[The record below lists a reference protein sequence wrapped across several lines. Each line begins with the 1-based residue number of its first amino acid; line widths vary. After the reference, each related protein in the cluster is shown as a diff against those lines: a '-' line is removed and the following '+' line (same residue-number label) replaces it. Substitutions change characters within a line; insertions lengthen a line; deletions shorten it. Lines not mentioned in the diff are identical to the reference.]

1 MVTRNPQNLS
11 CPQTSELELRDGKLD
26 VAEMLDATFLQFI
39 QIDKL
44 IFNNVTISSL
54 FFNESDIP
62 LLSLLN
68 LSLEDVLPELE
79 ASSIKTLELEDVTL
93 DPSLFHPSLQALY
106 HWLFGSL
113 ESLVLVRSG
122 PVEIDCSLA
131 HRVENLAQL
140 DLSENPISVT
150 SLQNISHCPF
160 LSFKYLKSLRLRR
173 SNLTSLQSLCTIL
186 SLTPALTHL
195 DVSRNNFSIIHYPH
209 CPEMNPLKM
218 LNLSH
223 SGITEIDSLF
233 STSLEELDLSYNYL
247 EVFDN
252 PPQTLKKLH
261 LSNNRLIRL
270 PSLDNLS
277 QLRELK
283 VDSNQLT
290 ILINQTGGSLSTLEQ
305 LDILYARRNPYQCDC
320 DLKETIIFLDNST
333 FVEDYPAEFLCAS
346 PAVQQGTPIM
356 SLSLETCVKAKDCV
370 VIDEEGHGVDY
381 KPGKDEETKSF
392 SFDQVVTVDSIQS
405 FHPELLQPLTGSIS
419 SGYNGALLICGASSE
434 KISTLIDHSIIKQV
448 LADLFSHMLSQAGKE
463 ELFISVSYLQFYP
476 DGSAVDLLSPN
487 TDRQTLKLVAH
498 DILGNLVGGLSEVC
512 VCSAEE
518 AYVLYETCS
527 ERLKAN
533 ADSISSR
540 CSSLFSVAVEQK
552 LHPEEVESEVCRSRL
567 QLFRLAGGAS
577 RTDLRGVSPLV
588 KVVEQSQCEAT
599 TSNTIL
605 PFLLN
610 DALTG
615 NSRTALIYCIHPR
628 GLLDDETPSALALAQ
643 KARNL
648 VTTATVNRWCPR
660 ATEQK
665 IRDDIADLRT
675 AMMSQGESDVHNT
688 FRLAELTQNLQTVKN
703 QCWEKRREVSKKIKG
718 ITQSCRTPNSSLHSS
733 DHREDTGTMKY
744 LQAQLKQEMEEHIRE
759 GKGNVEKVQE
769 RVARIQQLREALR
782 EETLKNGAATEKSDL
797 CQQSQLEYSKAQE
810 WRRQLKEDHRRLIQ
824 EEVEKMERDLAQ
836 EQLPTEG
843 PQRELLVLTRERR
856 VLVMQIEALR
866 AEAQQAERDLQ
877 NQYHKHQTELHCL
890 REESLQVFRMFRQVS
905 EEQRR
910 MAEGRY
916 RCVLL
921 EAVQDAVYLSAHN
934 QELTTDN
941 KQLRKAV
948 GELKDTLAVRGD
960 PTAELLSQQ

>member
-356 SLSLETCVKAKDCV
+356 SLSLETCVKAKGG
-370 VIDEEGHGVDY
+370 IQRHG
-381 KPGKDEETKSF
+381 S
-392 SFDQVVTVDSIQS
+392 
-405 FHPELLQPLTGSIS
+405 PLC
-419 SGYNGALLICGASSE
+419 L
-434 KISTLIDHSIIKQV
+434 TL
-448 LADLFSHMLSQAGKE
+448 FMG
-463 ELFISVSYLQFYP
+463 
-476 DGSAVDLLSPN
+476 LLS
-487 TDRQTLKLVAH
+487 H
-498 DILGNLVGGLSEVC
+498 
-512 VCSAEE
+512 
-518 AYVLYETCS
+518 
-527 ERLKAN
+527 
-533 ADSISSR
+533 
-540 CSSLFSVAVEQK
+540 
-552 LHPEEVESEVCRSRL
+552 
-567 QLFRLAGGAS
+567 
-577 RTDLRGVSPLV
+577 
-588 KVVEQSQCEAT
+588 
-599 TSNTIL
+599 
-605 PFLLN
+605 
-610 DALTG
+610 
-615 NSRTALIYCIHPR
+615 LIYF
-628 GLLDDETPSALALAQ
+628 G
-643 KARNL
+643 
-648 VTTATVNRWCPR
+648 
-660 ATEQK
+660 
-665 IRDDIADLRT
+665 
-675 AMMSQGESDVHNT
+675 
-688 FRLAELTQNLQTVKN
+688 
-703 QCWEKRREVSKKIKG
+703 
-718 ITQSCRTPNSSLHSS
+718 
-733 DHREDTGTMKY
+733 
-744 LQAQLKQEMEEHIRE
+744 
-759 GKGNVEKVQE
+759 
-769 RVARIQQLREALR
+769 
-782 EETLKNGAATEKSDL
+782 
-797 CQQSQLEYSKAQE
+797 
-810 WRRQLKEDHRRLIQ
+810 
-824 EEVEKMERDLAQ
+824 
-836 EQLPTEG
+836 
-843 PQRELLVLTRERR
+843 
-856 VLVMQIEALR
+856 
-866 AEAQQAERDLQ
+866 
-877 NQYHKHQTELHCL
+877 
-890 REESLQVFRMFRQVS
+890 
-905 EEQRR
+905 
-910 MAEGRY
+910 
-916 RCVLL
+916 
-921 EAVQDAVYLSAHN
+921 
-934 QELTTDN
+934 
-941 KQLRKAV
+941 
-948 GELKDTLAVRGD
+948 
-960 PTAELLSQQ
+960 